1 MKVVLGHR
9 DFRILLATR
18 FASQVAEGAFLAGI
32 FNAVVFLPES
42 QDTVRGFA
50 VATAL
55 TLLPFALLEPFA
67 GVFVDRWPRR
77 PILVVLPLVRAAAAL
92 LALPGIGGGVV
103 FAGALIVF
111 SGNRLFQA
119 TTTAVIPRVVGAAE
133 ERAQGPEQR
142 PRDTLLF
149 TANTI
154 ASVVGTV
161 ALFGGIA
168 AGGFVAAAAGTW
180 AVIALSGALWVVT
193 SVVSSRLSSALPP
206 QKAAGELRGEL
217 AAVMADLADGF
228 RRIGRTP
235 AALAPVLTVAVGQFL
250 QVMVI
255 AAVLVVM
262 KESLG
267 EGLVS
272 FSGLVAA
279 GGVGVFIGFLT
290 AGALRSLMPSRLL
303 IGAAFLLGFL
313 ALLPAVAGV
322 DEIVL
327 ALTVGAVLL
336 GVSYGWT
343 RVPADTLA
351 QQAVP
356 DRYRGRV
363 FTAIDLGFN
372 TARVLGALA
381 AAVVVPLLGPR
392 GTIAALAVLFLL
404 WAPVVPLWLRGGRGT

>member
-1 MKVVLGHR
+1 M
-9 DFRILLATR
+9 
-18 FASQVAEGAFLAGI
+18 
-32 FNAVVFLPES
+32 
-42 QDTVRGFA
+42 
-50 VATAL
+50 
-55 TLLPFALLEPFA
+55 
-67 GVFVDRWPRR
+67 
-77 PILVVLPLVRAAAAL
+77 
-92 LALPGIGGGVV
+92 
-103 FAGALIVF
+103 
-111 SGNRLFQA
+111 
-119 TTTAVIPRVVGAAE
+119 
-133 ERAQGPEQR
+133 
-142 PRDTLLF
+142 
-149 TANTI
+149 
-154 ASVVGTV
+154 
-161 ALFGGIA
+161 FGGIA

-217 AAVMADLADGF
+217 AAVMADLVDGF
-228 RRIGRTP
+228 RRISRTP

-255 AAVLVVM
+255 ATVLVVM

-279 GGVGVFIGFLT
+279 GGVGVFLGFLT

-313 ALLPAVAGV
+313 ALLPAIVGV

-351 QQAVP
+351 QRAVP
-356 DRYRGRV
+356 DRYRGSV

-372 TARVLGALA
+372 TARVLGALGAVAVARCSAPAPPSPCWRCCSCSGRRWSPSGSGA
-381 AAVVVPLLGPR
+381 AAERDRSAAGRSAASSGHRARSRLLGPHPSAPDQPDDDR
-392 GTIAALAVLFLL
+392 ERRDGARDRRTIHVLE
-404 WAPVVPLWLRGGRGT
+404 APLEACEATGLRSM